1 MTDFR
6 ATYLPYC
13 LILQAYGRY
22 AVVNRRYKPLGYI
35 TSEWV
40 EYQDKP
46 ILAHLSGLGPATIRK
61 LSWNGGEN
69 AERIYLYNDGCV
81 PTANATYMRAYLDR
95 IAILA
100 KLKVTP

>member
-1 MTDFR
+1 MNDFR
-6 ATYLPYC
+6 STHLPYC
-13 LILQAYGRY
+13 LIRQADGRY
-22 AVVNRRYKPLGYI
+22 VVVNRRYKPLGYI

-40 EYQDKP
+40 DYDDKP

-61 LSWNGGEN
+61 LSWNDSDN

-81 PTANATYMRAYLDR
+81 PTANAKSMRAYLDK

-100 KLKVTP
+100 KLKVSP